1 MAVPVSQMWAVS
13 SYVLKNRLQ
22 GRKHY
27 PLVVMLEVLLPLQS
41 GLCRMRQGAVPRA
54 MCSRASSRPKNCF
67 HAVEEAG
74 APIVNIP
81 GGEPLLHPQIG
92 EIVRG

>member
-27 PLVVMLEVLLPLQS
+27 PLVVML
-41 GLCRMRQGAVPRA
+41 AT
-54 MCSRASSRPKNCF
+54 F
-67 HAVEEAG
+67 HETT
-74 APIVNIP
+74 
-81 GGEPLLHPQIG
+81 HP
-92 EIVRG
+92 